1 MDIEGAAVCVVAASG
16 GYPDRYETGKQIT
29 GVDEAEILSQVF
41 HAGTRLENGH
51 LVSDGG
57 RVLGVT
63 SIDGDGNLKEAVS
76 KVYEA
81 ISRIQ
86 FDGMHYRRDIARRA
100 IG

>member
-1 MDIEGAAVCVVAASG
+1 
-16 GYPDRYETGKQIT
+16 
-29 GVDEAEILSQVF
+29 
-41 HAGTRLENGH
+41 
-51 LVSDGG
+51 VSDGG

-86 FDGMHYRRDIARRA
+86 FDGMHNRRDIARRA